1 MYTRKYNVYVKGHME
16 NFMTQLHESSC
27 TLSVR
32 VTSELKK
39 QLDQLAEAE
48 GRTRS
53 FIAEE
58 ALKRYVKEE
67 AWQIHAI
74 RSAFEKADTHTAKFA
89 EHGDVKKWLKS
100 WGTAQESP
108 PPQCK

>member
-1 MYTRKYNVYVKGHME
+1 
-16 NFMTQLHESSC
+16 MTQLHEPSFA
-27 TLSVR
+27 LSVR

-39 QLDQLAEAE
+39 QLDQLAAAE

-67 AWQIHAI
+67 SWQIQSICNALE
-74 RSAFEKADTHTAKFA
+74 SADGKNAKFA
-89 EHGDVKKWLKS
+89 EHSEVKEWLKS
-100 WGTAQESP
+100 WGTTKESASP
-108 PPQCK
+108 TCK